1 MPDLSVTLTTPRL
14 VLRPLQATDAPVLF
28 AIFSDPQVMQYWNTP
43 PWDCEAVARE
53 YICEE
58 QQAMREGQ
66 RLTLGI
72 VDRESAELIGKC
84 LLFNYHLESRR
95 AEIGFGI
102 AASAWGKGYVQE
114 AARELLRH
122 GFEAL
127 DLNRVEAEIDPSNA
141 ASGRALE
148 RLGFS
153 QEGLLRQRWII
164 DGQIS
169 DSALYG
175 LLSDDWRS
183 RHKRKGQPQSPAS
196 SSQCT

>member
-14 VLRPLQATDAPVLF
+14 LLRPLVTEDACALF

-43 PWDCEAVARE
+43 PWSCEAVAVDFIRAE
-53 YICEE
+53 R
-58 QQAMREGQ
+58 QAMQAGQ
-66 RLTLGI
+66 RLTLAI
-72 VDRESAELIGKC
+72 VDKDSGRLLGKC
-84 LLFNYHLESRR
+84 LLFNYQHDSRR

-102 AASAWGKGYVQE
+102 ASFAWGKGYVQE
-114 AARELLRH
+114 AAGELLRH
-122 GFEAL
+122 AFETL
-127 DLNRVEAEIDPSNA
+127 GLNRVEAEIDPLNT

-164 DGQIS
+164 DGHVS

-175 LLSDDWRS
+175 LLGEDWQNRRDD
-183 RHKRKGQPQSPAS
+183 Q
-196 SSQCT
+196 

>member
-1 MPDLSVTLTTPRL
+1 MPDLSVHLTTPRL
-14 VLRPLQATDAPVLF
+14 LLRPLEAADAPALF

-43 PWDCEAVARE
+43 AWACEAVAQDFIRAE
-53 YICEE
+53 R
-58 QQAMREGQ
+58 QAMQDGQ
-66 RLTLGI
+66 RLTLAI
-72 VDRESAELIGKC
+72 VDRNSGELIGKC
-84 LLFNYHLESRR
+84 LLFSYQPESRR

-102 AASAWGKGYVQE
+102 ASSAWGRGYIQE

-127 DLNRVEAEIDPSNA
+127 GLNRVEAEIDPSNA

-153 QEGLLRQRWII
+153 KEGLLRQRWII
-164 DGQIS
+164 DGHIS

-175 LLSDDWRS
+175 LLSEDWYSLQDRQQQ
-183 RHKRKGQPQSPAS
+183 R
-196 SSQCT
+196 